1 MDVDVSWCIGVFRPC
16 CMALNLHFHHRQCLH
31 PTGYVMF
38 KCFLCCLVASTCHL
52 FSPVTK
58 AFDEN
63 LQNNSYIY
71 ISTSILIHYI
81 SIFILIYMY
90 TYTALYIYTNVQ
102 TSFLTQPQ
110 LADAAASHLRYRDT
124 YPYRPMDLKF
134 ISRAAGPG

>member
-1 MDVDVSWCIGVFRPC
+1 MVHRIFRPC

-38 KCFLCCLVASTCHL
+38 KCFLCWLVASTCHL
-52 FSPVTK
+52 CSPVTK

-71 ISTSILIHYI
+71 IYIYIDSFIYI
-81 SIFILIYMY
+81 SIFIYISMY
-90 TYTALYIYTNVQ
+90 TYTVLYIYIHTNVQ
-102 TSFLTQPQ
+102 TSLLTQPQ

-124 YPYRPMDLKF
+124 YPYRPIDLKF

>member
-1 MDVDVSWCIGVFRPC
+1 MVHRIFRPC

-38 KCFLCCLVASTCHL
+38 KCFLCWLVASTCHL
-52 FSPVTK
+52 CSPVTK

-71 ISTSILIHYI
+71 ISISILFHLFIYLYLFI
-81 SIFILIYMY
+81 SICIHIQY
-90 TYTALYIYTNVQ
+90 YIYIHTNVQ
-102 TSFLTQPQ
+102 TSLLTQPQ